1 MSLVTCITVTYGP
14 TPSLVRTVESLVRHR
29 ADVDQDIVVVSQPD
43 ASGRRENVL
52 PLLDRVT
59 HLALADNIGFGPAN
73 GHAVERCDSEYVAFV
88 NPDLVVTEGW
98 AAPLI
103 RALEDDRVA
112 IAAPPLLGSEG
123 ELQEAGQA
131 IFADGGTEAIG
142 GARWPADR
150 GSVMFSR
157 DVDYASAACWMMR
170 RETFVALGGF
180 DARFAP
186 AFFEDSDLS
195 MTAWTHGLAT
205 RLVVDRPVIHHHEG
219 ADATRVALAEASR
232 STFEAKW
239 ADRLAEHPR
248 RDAGR
253 FDARR
258 VRDHRASRRL
268 ALIFEGA
275 ADSEDLVDVA
285 RTAAAEAEANPRA
298 RVTLVVPRGDTV
310 ERLRRA
316 HRSAGLEVLEVD
328 AVRRADVSWATEVR
342 DAGR

>member
-1 MSLVTCITVTYGP
+1 VGLTCITVTYGP
-14 TPSLVRTVESLVRHR
+14 TPSLARTVESLVRHR
-29 ADVDQDIVVVSQPD
+29 GDVSQDIVVVTQPD
-43 ASGRRENVL
+43 GAGRRENPDL
-52 PLLDRVT
+52 LLDRVT

-73 GHAVERCDSEYVAFV
+73 GHAVARCDSEYVAFV

-98 AAPLI
+98 ATPLI
-103 RALEDDRVA
+103 RALDDDRVA

-123 ELQEAGQA
+123 EIQEAGQV

-142 GARWPADR
+142 GTHWPADR

-180 DARFAP
+180 DPRFAP
-186 AFFEDSDLS
+186 AYFEDSDLA
-195 MTAWTHGLAT
+195 MTAWSWGLVT
-205 RLVVDRPVIHHHEG
+205 RLVVDRPVVHRHEG
-219 ADATRVALAEASR
+219 AYADRVMLAEASR
-232 STFEAKW
+232 SRFEAKW
-239 ADRLAEHPR
+239 ADHLAEQPR
-248 RDAGR
+248 RDAGC

-268 ALIFEGA
+268 ALLFEAA
-275 ADSEDLVDVA
+275 ADSEDLADVA
-285 RTAAAEAEANPRA
+285 RAAAAEAEANPRD

-316 HRSAGLEVLEVD
+316 HRSAGLEVLDVD
-328 AVRRADVSWATEVR
+328 TVRRTDVSWATEVR